1 MSRTSMHLTRSSAL
15 ALAAGVSLVAG
26 VACSKKQSTDT
37 GIQTVPVERRDIVVT
52 AQATG
57 TVEPVDTVAVKSQA
71 QGLIIAMPVE
81 VGSQVKPG
89 ELIAQLDTRTL
100 SNDYERA
107 AAAEKA
113 AQASLNV
120 AKTELQREN
129 ELYAQKV
136 VTANEHEQAV
146 VTAANAES
154 ALTAAQTSLKTARQN
169 LEYATIRAQV
179 GGTVISKNASV
190 GTVASSALSNVGGG
204 STIVTLAD
212 LRHVRMRALVN
223 ETDVGNVHPGM
234 PVTVTVDAFPNRN
247 FAGTVE
253 KVEPQAIV
261 QQSVTMFPVL
271 VSLDNVDQ
279 SLLPGM
285 NGEVTIVTQ
294 QARDVL
300 AVPNDAVRSMKD
312 AATIAPALGIP
323 AESLQAALRA
333 SAGRGGAAG
342 GPNAGGANAGGRGG
356 NVTVD
361 SATCRKITARI
372 DSTPGLRATL
382 DSLRRSMFGGTGDT
396 AQIRTAMQAAYKR
409 AHLNADTVR
418 ACMRQARS
426 GGAGFGGGSAG
437 GAGSAAGAGGFGG
450 GRGNATVVFVKQG
463 NGWAPR
469 RVRLGVSDFDYSQV
483 LSGVQQGD
491 QVALVGTVALQ
502 AARDQ
507 RSARA
512 RAMTSTGF
520 GSSGNSTSTARPGA
534 GGGGGGGR
542 GGPPR

>member
-1 MSRTSMHLTRSSAL
+1 MHLTRSSAL
-15 ALAAGVSLVAG
+15 ALAAGVSLAAG

>member
-1 MSRTSMHLTRSSAL
+1 MTRTTRT
-15 ALAAGVSLVAG
+15 LAAAG
-26 VACSKKQSTDT
+26 LLTLAATAACSKKQSADS
-37 GIQTVPVERRDIVVT
+37 GIQTVPVTRRDIVVT

-71 QGLIIAMPVE
+71 QGLIVAMPVE
-81 VGSQVKPG
+81 VGTQVKAG
-89 ELIAQLDTRTL
+89 DLIAQLDTRTL
-100 SNDYERA
+100 TNDYERA
-107 AAAEKA
+107 AAAAKA
-113 AQASLNV
+113 AQASLTV
-120 AKTELQREN
+120 ANTELQREN

-146 VTAANAES
+146 VTAANAQS
-154 ALTAAQTSLKTARQN
+154 ALTAAQTTLKTARQN

-234 PVTVTVDAFPNRN
+234 PVTVTVDAFPNRQ

-253 KVEPQAIV
+253 KVEPQAVV

-271 VSLDNVDQ
+271 VSLDNIDQ

-300 AVPNDAVRSMKD
+300 AVPNDAVRSMRD

-333 SAGRGGAAG
+333 SSSRGAAG
-342 GPNAGGANAGGRGG
+342 GPNAGGAGGRGG
-356 NVTVD
+356 AVTVD
-361 SATCRKITARI
+361 SVTCRKVMAAL
-372 DSTPGLRATL
+372 DSTPGLRAQL
-382 DSLRRSMFGGTGDT
+382 DSLRRAMFSGTGDT
-396 AQIRTAMQAAYKR
+396 AAIRTSMQAAYKR

-418 ACMRQARS
+418 ACMRQARGGS
-426 GGAGFGGGSAG
+426 GGAGATSGAPGGMTG
-437 GAGSAAGAGGFGG
+437 GAGGGG
-450 GRGNATVVFVKQG
+450 GRGANATVVFVK
-463 NGWAPR
+463 NGTSWAPR

-520 GSSGNSTSTARPGA
+520 GSGGNSTSTNRGAAGGA

-542 GGPPR
+542 GGPRQ